1 MSATNKTLN
10 YELPIFIDTDKPSWL
25 GDWNG
30 AMTKIDNSMKTV
42 DGVAESGVTMANE
55 ALTTAEGAVTT
66 ANNALTAS
74 GEAKTEATAAK
85 TLANNAYTL
94 AGDAQVNSNIAIAD
108 STKNKNDIKTVN
120 DKLSVNYISLTKVT
134 SGSAHN
140 SDAFVSKYLSKII
153 YTMETSSLKTM
164 EKEAVKGTHYKIP
177 FSSVPGNVFNLLA
190 DTVGDNAHTVSLEY
204 GISEYRTG
212 SNVSW
217 KFTSIILWFDGV
229 NTKLGVWLGND
240 YATTIEGFS
249 CYGSV
254 TFLPTGKII
263 TPVDMLM
270 SVQ

>member
-1 MSATNKTLN
+1 
-10 YELPIFIDTDKPSWL
+10 
-25 GDWNG
+25 
-30 AMTKIDNSMKTV
+30 MTKIDNSVKTV

-55 ALTTAEGAVTT
+55 ALSTAEGAVTT

-108 STKNKNDIKTVN
+108 STKNKTDIKTVD
-120 DKLSVNYISLTKVT
+120 DKLSVNYISLTKVA
-134 SGSAHN
+134 SGSVHN
-140 SDAFVSKYLSKII
+140 SDAFVSKYMSKII

-204 GISEYRTG
+204 GISETITA

-240 YATTIEGFS
+240 YATTIERFS